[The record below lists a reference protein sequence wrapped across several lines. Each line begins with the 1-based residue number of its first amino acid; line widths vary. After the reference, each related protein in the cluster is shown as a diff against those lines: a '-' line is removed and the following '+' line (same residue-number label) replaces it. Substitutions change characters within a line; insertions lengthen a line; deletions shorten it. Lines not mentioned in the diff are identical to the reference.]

1 MSNYNRENRIIFFR
15 NFSVPQP
22 IASEMDSKGS
32 KTNVANTKIVAR
44 KKVPIVLTPIFNV
57 EESRKVFSSAVSN
70 ALSKVHDQ
78 VKAVPIGPAATNKN
92 KIIPLAKSHLDI
104 VEPLRIQLA
113 NPYPNPQHKSQQP
126 PQQATV
132 SASTASAAIVTP
144 PVQSNPKEKIIPLL
158 LPFPSGQITI
168 RTSRPSEHA
177 VNSIPSIK
185 QSDTIAP
192 HVTAVRTKVM
202 TVPSERLSSRDS
214 PLTVTLEGSGN
225 SSGSDDTAKNL
236 PKEVLS
242 EIGAPVPTGS
252 NSWKQL
258 EKQYSRVQSTL
269 GVNHMPKELS
279 TALKE
284 FKQWVRM
291 CAHAVQ
297 CIRHPIRIQ
306 SRYDSMT
313 AFCLLLLWVA
323 VSLLLLF

>member
-1 MSNYNRENRIIFFR
+1 
-15 NFSVPQP
+15 
-22 IASEMDSKGS
+22 MDSKGS
-32 KTNVANTKIVAR
+32 KINVANTKIVAR
-44 KKVPIVLTPIFNV
+44 KKIPIVMTPIFNV

-92 KIIPLAKSHLDI
+92 KIIPLAKSHFVDTI
-104 VEPLRIQLA
+104 VEPFRLQLA

-144 PVQSNPKEKIIPLL
+144 AVQSNPKEKIIPLL

-185 QSDTIAP
+185 QSETIAP
-192 HVTAVRTKVM
+192 HVTAARTKVV

-214 PLTVTLEGSGN
+214 PLSLTLEGSGN
-225 SSGSDDTAKNL
+225 SSGSDDTAKNV

-242 EIGAPVPTGS
+242 EIGAAVPAGS
-252 NSWKQL
+252 SSWKQL

-284 FKQWVRM
+284 FKQWVR
-291 CAHAVQ
+291 
-297 CIRHPIRIQ
+297 
-306 SRYDSMT
+306 
-313 AFCLLLLWVA
+313 
-323 VSLLLLF
+323 